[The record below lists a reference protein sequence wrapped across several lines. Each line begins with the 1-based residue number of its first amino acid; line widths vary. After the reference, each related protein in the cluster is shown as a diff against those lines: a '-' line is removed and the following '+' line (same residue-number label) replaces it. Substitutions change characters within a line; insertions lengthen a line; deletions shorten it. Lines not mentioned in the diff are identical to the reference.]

1 MMMMIERL
9 VFFKI
14 LIMVSVF
21 YDFFTGQKKHN
32 FEGV

>member
-1 MMMMIERL
+1 MMIERL

-21 YDFFTGQKKHN
+21 YDFLLVKKNHN